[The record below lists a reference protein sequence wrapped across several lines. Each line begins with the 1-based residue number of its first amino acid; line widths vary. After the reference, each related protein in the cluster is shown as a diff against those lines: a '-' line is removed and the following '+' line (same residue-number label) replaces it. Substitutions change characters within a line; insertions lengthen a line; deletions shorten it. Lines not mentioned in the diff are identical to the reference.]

1 MKCPDVLTISRLPSK
16 HLRDPR
22 MKSLNEEIRLFC
34 LSSTRKYIIPP
45 SASHTECTLFPG
57 VFSLSKYL
65 SRDHILIDSI
75 LSPCNV
81 PHYYSLAHPKSSL
94 GQSYLTFLHSC
105 LDFSSYNFKRITLGL
120 VVWMFLTYP
129 LFFGAFLVLCPR
141 PPAP

>member
-22 MKSLNEEIRLFC
+22 MKSLNEELRLFC

-45 SASHTECTLFPG
+45 SAWHTECTLFPG
-57 VFSLSKYL
+57 VFSLAKYL
-65 SRDHILIDSI
+65 SRYHILIDFI

-81 PHYYSLAHPKSSL
+81 PHYYSRAHPKSSL
-94 GQSYLTFLHSC
+94 GQSCLTFLHSC
-105 LDFSSYNFKRITLGL
+105 LDFSSYDLKRITLGL

-129 LFFGAFLVLCPR
+129 LFF
-141 PPAP
+141 